1 MLNSILILIDLEA
14 SDHYFAKRILFI
26 LYILYNLL
34 KTRIFTNRDFIFTI
48 SISEKDLVEF
58 LTKINRTKYR
68 VNLNNVLYIP
78 NLYSNLIF
86 IFKLI
91 SKDACI

>member
-1 MLNSILILIDLEA
+1 MTITLQ
-14 SDHYFAKRILFI
+14 KKILFI
-26 LYILYNLL
+26 LYISYNLL

-48 SISEKDLVEF
+48 SISEKDLVKF
-58 LTKINRTKYR
+58 LTEINRTKYR

-78 NLYSNLIF
+78 NLYSNLIS

-91 SKDACI
+91 LKDACI